1 MSFFIV
7 IGMPSIFP
15 EALLEVEHFV
25 LDALRFVEGV
35 NVESIGIDVTV
46 VNVFFFDD
54 VTVEDTFLEDFVV
67 SATLGRVVAVEGKGL
82 GQHLS

>member
-7 IGMPSIFP
+7 IGKPSILP

-35 NVESIGIDVTV
+35 NIESIGVDLTV
-46 VNVFFFDD
+46 VNVLFLDD
-54 VTVEDTFLEDFVV
+54 VAVEDTFLQDFVI
-67 SATLGRVVAVEGKGL
+67 SAALGRVVAVEGKGL